1 MNRPNKNYPWKK
13 VITEAMLFN
22 FLSFLTHTAHTE
34 KADDKAKRD
43 EDNRRHHKQKT
54 YFCQDLKIELI

>member
-1 MNRPNKNYPWKK
+1 MVLIKIIPGKK

-34 KADDKAKRD
+34 KADDKAKK
-43 EDNRRHHKQKT
+43 RRGQPQTPQTKN
-54 YFCQDLKIELI
+54 LPLSGPEN

>member
-1 MNRPNKNYPWKK
+1 MVLIKIIPGKK

-22 FLSFLTHTAHTE
+22 LLSFLTHTAHTE

-43 EDNRRHHKQKT
+43 ADNRRHHKQKT
-54 YFCQDLKIELI
+54 YLRQDLKIELI

>member
-1 MNRPNKNYPWKK
+1 MVLIKIIPGKK

-43 EDNRRHHKQKT
+43 EDNRRHHKQNT
-54 YFCQDLKIELI
+54 YLCQGLKIELI

>member
-1 MNRPNKNYPWKK
+1 MVLIKIIPGKK

-34 KADDKAKRD
+34 KADDIAKK
-43 EDNRRHHKQKT
+43 RRGQPQTPQTKN
-54 YFCQDLKIELI
+54 LPSS